1 MAIINLKRSSKALP
15 AGFVPKRVVVKV
27 GEAWV
32 EAKWETMS
40 KQTLES
46 LTSTGVR
53 FMVDCELHG
62 DKCFIVTHEAD
73 VAGLRKKYAGCPV
86 IYLSQIIGWLGGIG
100 KPVDGPF
107 AVVPEALLTMGGRV
121 KGHGEHKD
129 GRQAA
134 QSEAWKQVGITFT
147 AGKLNTD

>member
-15 AGFVPKRVVVKV
+15 VGFVPRRVVVKV
-27 GEAWV
+27 GDVWV

-107 AVVPEALLTMGGRV
+107 ALVPEALLTMGGKVR
-121 KGHGEHKD
+121 GHGEHKD
-129 GRQAA
+129 SEQHKDSRQAA
-134 QSEAWKQVGITFT
+134 QIEAGKQVGITFT
-147 AGKLNTD
+147 A